1 MHTTVRGFKDILPP
15 DSYKMSFVENVAKE
29 VFERFNY
36 KEIRIPTVEY
46 YDLFIKTTGE
56 TTDIVE
62 KEMYKFEDQSKRV
75 LALRPEG
82 TPGVARTYINN
93 KLNLKGENTK
103 YFYIGNMFRA
113 ERPQAGRYREF
124 EQIGAECIG
133 VSSPYADAE
142 VIIMLDMILKKIGIR
157 SYSIEINSLGCNE
170 CRKKYREILI
180 NYLKNLYLCD
190 ICKTRLERNPLR
202 VIDCKTDRDKFKD
215 VPSIELC
222 NDCRKHYE
230 TLKNVL
236 TQSNISFNENPLLV
250 RGLDYYTKTVFEIW
264 SGSNEGKKNSL
275 GGGGRYDNLIEMIG
289 GEKTP
294 AIGFGLGMDRLVIE
308 MKKVNAKLYKE
319 PKPRVF
325 LAQLGELAKK
335 KSLKIF
341 SELEKNGILV
351 AESFGRGSLK
361 SQMRIADKLGVEIT
375 LIIGQKEALDGTIIV
390 RDMMSGTQEIVTW
403 EKLVSLVKKMLK
415 APIVIKK

>member
-250 RGLDYYTKTVFEIW
+250 RGLDYYTRTVFEFKTNLL
-264 SGSNEGKKNSL
+264 GSQDAIAA
-275 GGGGRYDNLIEMIG
+275 GGRYDDLIKNMG
-289 GEKTP
+289 GHYAP
-294 AIGFGLGMDRLVIE
+294 SVGWAIGCERIILLMDKENIKLVEKDLCFVVCMDEKYSDYAFGVLS
-308 MKKVNAKLYKE
+308 KLRE
-319 PKPRVF
+319 NNIR
-325 LAQLGELAKK
+325 
-335 KSLKIF
+335 SDF
-341 SELEKNGILV
+341 SDF
-351 AESFGRGSLK
+351 SSSLK
-361 SQMRIADKLGVEIT
+361 SQLRAANSNNARYAIIIGEDEYNSGFLSFKDLKSSSQKKLGVDEIIN
-375 LIIGQKEALDGTIIV
+375 L
-390 RDMMSGTQEIVTW
+390 
-403 EKLVSLVKKMLK
+403 LK
-415 APIVIKK
+415 NGD